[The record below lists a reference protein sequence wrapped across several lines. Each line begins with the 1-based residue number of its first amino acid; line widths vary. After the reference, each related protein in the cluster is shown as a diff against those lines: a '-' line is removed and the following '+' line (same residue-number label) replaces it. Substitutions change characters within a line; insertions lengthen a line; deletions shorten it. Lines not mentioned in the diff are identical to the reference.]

1 MFSSALLDP
10 IEKILNLETP
20 TVPEMDE
27 RFLVFTGRPNSG
39 KSSII
44 RKITGLA
51 TRSGKR
57 PGTTRRV
64 SIYPLSRGLSLVDM
78 PGYGR
83 ITGASKDTVSQA
95 KDEILDF
102 LETQGTAIALTV
114 QVLDLSTFKEV
125 SERMEKKGFIPL
137 DLEMIQYIE
146 ESTGEMP
153 LVAANKIDKIRGDRT
168 PLLSELKDRIDDNS
182 PSENGCLIL
191 PLSARTGEGM
201 GALKDAIHRKL
212 AEKGFRTPF
221 TRMT

>member
-1 MFSSALLDP
+1 LL
-10 IEKILNLETP
+10 
-20 TVPEMDE
+20 PEMDE

-44 RKITGLA
+44 RKITGLK

-83 ITGASKDTVSQA
+83 ITGSSIGTTSLV

-102 LETQGTAIALTV
+102 LESQGSAIALTV
-114 QVLDLSTFKEV
+114 HVLDLSTFAEV
-125 SERMEKKGFIPL
+125 AERMERKGIIPI

-146 ESTGEMP
+146 ETTGEMP
-153 LVAANKIDKIRGDRT
+153 LVAANKVDKIGGDRA
-168 PLLSELKDRIDDNS
+168 PLLSELKDRIDEGS
-182 PSENGCLIL
+182 PSESGCLTL
-191 PLSARTGEGM
+191 PVSARTGEGM
-201 GALKDAIHRKL
+201 GALKDTIHRKL
-212 AEKGFRTPF
+212 ADKGFRTPF
-221 TRMT
+221 TR

>member
-1 MFSSALLDP
+1 M
-10 IEKILNLETP
+10 
-20 TVPEMDE
+20 VPEMDE

-39 KSSII
+39 KSSSI

-83 ITGASKDTVSQA
+83 ITGASIDATSQV
-95 KDEILDF
+95 KDEILRF
-102 LETQGTAIALTV
+102 LESQGDAIALAV
-114 QVLDLSTFKEV
+114 HVLDLSTFKEV
-125 SERMEKKGFIPL
+125 SDRMERKGIIPI
-137 DLEMIQYIE
+137 DLEMIQFIE

-153 LVAANKIDKIRGDRT
+153 LVAANKIDKIRGDRA
-168 PLLSELKDRIDDNS
+168 PLLSELKDRIDEVS
-182 PSENGCLIL
+182 PSELGCLIL
-191 PLSARTGEGM
+191 PVSARTGEGM

-212 AEKGFRTPF
+212 ADEGFRAPF
-221 TRMT
+221 KRVT

>member
-1 MFSSALLDP
+1 
-10 IEKILNLETP
+10 
-20 TVPEMDE
+20 MDE

-64 SIYPLSRGLSLVDM
+64 SIYPLSRDLSLVDM

-83 ITGASKDTVSQA
+83 ITGASINATNQV

-102 LETQGTAIALTV
+102 LESQGDAIALAV
-114 QVLDLSTFKEV
+114 HVLDLSTFTEV
-125 SERMEKKGFIPL
+125 SERLERKGIIPI

-146 ESTGEMP
+146 ESTGDMP
-153 LVAANKIDKIRGDRT
+153 LVAANKIDKIRGDPA
-168 PLLSELKDRIDDNS
+168 PLLSELKERIDEGA
-182 PSENGCLIL
+182 PSEIECLIL
-191 PLSARTGEGM
+191 PVSARTGEGL
-201 GALKDAIHRKL
+201 GILKDAIHRKL
-212 AEKGFRTPF
+212 ADEGFRTPF
-221 TRMT
+221 TRMR

>member
-1 MFSSALLDP
+1 MEAELL
-10 IEKILNLETP
+10 
-20 TVPEMDE
+20 PEMDE

-44 RKITGLA
+44 RKITGLN

-64 SIYPLSRGLSLVDM
+64 SIYHLSRGLSLVDM

-83 ITGASKDTVSQA
+83 ITGASMGTHNLV

-102 LETQGTAIALTV
+102 LESRGVAIALTV
-114 QVLDLSTFKEV
+114 HVLDLSTFTEV
-125 SERMEKKGFIPL
+125 AERMEKTDIIPL

-153 LVAANKIDKIRGDRT
+153 LVAANKVDKIRGDRA
-168 PLLSELKDRIDDNS
+168 PLLSELKDRIDEGS
-182 PSENGCLIL
+182 PSESGCLTL
-191 PLSARTGEGM
+191 PVSARTGEGM

-212 AEKGFRTPF
+212 ADKGFRTPF
-221 TRMT
+221 TR

>member
-1 MFSSALLDP
+1 ML
-10 IEKILNLETP
+10 
-20 TVPEMDE
+20 PEMDE
-27 RFLVFTGRPNSG
+27 RFLVFTGRSNAG

-83 ITGASKDTVSQA
+83 ITGASMAATSQV

-102 LETQGTAIALTV
+102 LESQGGAIALAV
-114 QVLDLSTFKEV
+114 HVLDLSTFTEV
-125 SERMEKKGFIPL
+125 AERMERKGIIPI

-146 ESTGEMP
+146 ETTGEMP
-153 LVAANKIDKIRGDRT
+153 LVAANKVDKIRGDRGL
-168 PLLSELKDRIDDNS
+168 LLSEVKDRIDEGS
-182 PSENGCLIL
+182 PSETGCLIL
-191 PLSARTGEGM
+191 PVSARTGEGM
-201 GALKDAIHRKL
+201 GALKDAIHRRL
-212 AEKGFRTPF
+212 AAEGFRTPF
-221 TRMT
+221 RRMI